1 MRKFYQNSYLLQNL
15 LLLKIVGFSMPNN
28 NLFIS
33 VTMFWSDNINAKE
46 LVLQIIWLSWPMAF
60 D

>member
-1 MRKFYQNSYLLQNL
+1 MCKFYQNSYRLQKL

-46 LVLQIIWLSWPMAF
+46 LVLQIIWFSCPMAF

>member
-15 LLLKIVGFSMPNN
+15 LLLKIVGFSMSNN

-46 LVLQIIWLSWPMAF
+46 LVLQIIWLSCPMVF

>member
-15 LLLKIVGFSMPNN
+15 LLLKIVGFSMSNN

>member
-15 LLLKIVGFSMPNN
+15 LLPKIVGFSMPNN
-28 NLFIS
+28 NLLIS